1 MLKEIIMYCIYI
13 ERMETELELFT
24 QSLDDRN
31 LSQGTINTY
40 IKLYNK
46 LYAEINDDLHNLSQS
61 KMLETLI
68 DMEIES
74 VNTYNSLLNIFI
86 LIRKLY
92 KLNTD
97 ELTTKR
103 MNNKPIIKK
112 HIEQKFEEDDLPSYE
127 TLINDMNEKL
137 KKFQLR
143 EYIICFLLL
152 HYGVRNKDI
161 NIKFTS
167 LKRDTNKER
176 NWIWIKP
183 RGKCIYF
190 INDYKTAGVYGSKV
204 IEIDDKEFNRAV
216 RMFYRT
222 GERDLIPIQDYGH
235 FIQNATYNKIGEI
248 KYFKVLVAEF
258 WNDKNKIQQLAITRG
273 TNIETI
279 LNNYKGY

>member
-1 MLKEIIMYCIYI
+1 MD
-13 ERMETELELFT
+13 TELDLFI

-31 LSQGTINTY
+31 LSQSTINTY

-46 LYAEINDDLHNLSQS
+46 LYAEVNDDLHNLSQN

-68 DMEIES
+68 DLQIES

-103 MNNKPIIKK
+103 DNNKPKIKE

-127 TLINDMNEKL
+127 ILINDMNEKL

-152 HYGVRNKDI
+152 HYGVRNKDV
-161 NIKFTS
+161 NVSFTS

-190 INDYKTAGVYGSKV
+190 INDYKTSGVYGSKV
-204 IEIDDKEFNRAV
+204 IEINDKEFNRAV

-222 GERDLIPIQDYGH
+222 GERNLIPIQDYGH

-248 KYFKVLVAEF
+248 KYFKVLVAKF
-258 WNDKNKIQQLAITRG
+258 WNDKNKIQQLALTRG

-279 LNNYKGY
+279 LNNYKG